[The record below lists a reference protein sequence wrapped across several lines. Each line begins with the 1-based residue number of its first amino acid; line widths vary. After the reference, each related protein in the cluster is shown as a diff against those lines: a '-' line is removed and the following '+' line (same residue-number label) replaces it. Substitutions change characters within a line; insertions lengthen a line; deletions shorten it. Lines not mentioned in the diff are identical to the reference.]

1 MVDLIKARARGN
13 SRAFGKLFTFL
24 ADGLFGAV
32 DGGREGCF
40 PARESE
46 RAAARDRL
54 QPAKGHW
61 GRPRPNLRVS
71 SSAPRRAGP
80 STCGSSRLALL
91 GTATKPQV
99 SLEEAAGDGT
109 RGGDGG
115 PRRRSASSAGR
126 DGPRT
131 TQRPRRQDAAGARVP
146 RSSRQCYCCAR
157 QRFIFMW
164 RRTKY
169 VASRAMIAASTTS
182 TAVISGLCP
191 NIPTVNVLEEF
202 ASV

>member
-1 MVDLIKARARGN
+1 MREGIQGPLAN
-13 SRAFGKLFTFL
+13 CSLFSQTVFL
-24 ADGLFGAV
+24 ARWTAGAKGASPLGNRSGPRHETGCSPRRGIGGVPGQTCGLVAV
-32 DGGREGCF
+32 RREGPGHL
-40 PARESE
+40 PA
-46 RAAARDRL
+46 
-54 QPAKGHW
+54 
-61 GRPRPNLRVS
+61 V
-71 SSAPRRAGP
+71 
-80 STCGSSRLALL
+80 LL
-91 GTATKPQV
+91 GWLCSGLLLSRRFPSGQ
-99 SLEEAAGDGT
+99 SAGDGT

>member
-1 MVDLIKARARGN
+1 MREGIQGPLAN
-13 SRAFGKLFTFL
+13 CSLFSQTVFL
-24 ADGLFGAV
+24 ARWTAGAK
-32 DGGREGCF
+32 GASPSGIGAGRGMRQV
-40 PARESE
+40 A
-46 RAAARDRL
+46 
-54 QPAKGHW
+54 PAKGHW

-91 GTATKPQV
+91 GTATNRRFPRAV
-99 SLEEAAGDGT
+99 GGGRHT
-109 RGGDGG
+109 RWGRRPAQAVGEFSW
-115 PRRRSASSAGR
+115 PRRTSHHAKAPATRCRRGQ
-126 DGPRT
+126 GPT
-131 TQRPRRQDAAGARVP
+131 